1 MSEQMTPGERIKQAR
16 KNAKLTQE
24 ELGRLVDV
32 TGVSIMRYEKG
43 ERSPDYM
50 TTCRLA
56 SALKLKIED
65 LMSEAAKGWY
75 EAGYEEGYDFGYEKA
90 VTGGE
95 QSDFIID
102 LDMEIRLFRSLSC
115 LNNTGQQKAIERVE
129 ELTEIPRY
137 RAETVPQSPPSPQ
150 EGTDIAPPLD
160 APEAPKKP
168 TEDE

>member
-1 MSEQMTPGERIKQAR
+1 MSGPMTPGERIKQAR

-43 ERSPDYM
+43 ERSPDYT
-50 TTCRLA
+50 TTCCLA

-75 EAGYEEGYDFGYEKA
+75 DAGYEEGYDFGYEEA
-90 VTGGE
+90 VTGGKE
-95 QSDFIID
+95 SDFIID
-102 LDMEIRLFRSLSC
+102 SDMEIRLFRFLSC
-115 LNNTGQQKAIERVE
+115 LNNAGQQKAVERVE

-137 RAETVPQSPPSPQ
+137 RTEPAPQSPPTPQ
-150 EGTDIAPPLD
+150 EGKDTTPSPD
-160 APEAPKKP
+160 APETPLEGK
-168 TEDE
+168 

>member
-1 MSEQMTPGERIKQAR
+1 MSEPMTPGERIKQAR

-43 ERSPDYM
+43 ERSPDYT
-50 TTCRLA
+50 TTCHLA

-75 EAGYEEGYDFGYEKA
+75 EAGYEEGYDFGYKEA

-95 QSDFIID
+95 QSDSIID

-115 LNNTGQQKAIERVE
+115 LNNAGQQKAVERVE

-137 RAETVPQSPPSPQ
+137 RAETTPQSPQAPQ
-150 EGTDIAPPLD
+150 EGKDTTPPTAPPETP
-160 APEAPKKP
+160 PEG
-168 TEDE
+168 E

>member
-24 ELGRLVDV
+24 ELGCLVNV

-75 EAGYEEGYDFGYEKA
+75 EAGYEEGYDFGYEEA
-90 VTGGE
+90 VTVGE
-95 QSDFIID
+95 ESNSIIG
-102 LDMEIRLFRSLSC
+102 LDMETRLFRSLSC

-137 RAETVPQSPPSPQ
+137 RAETVPESPPAPQ
-150 EGTDIAPPLD
+150 EGKDTTPPPD
-160 APEAPKKP
+160 APQRPQ
-168 TEDE
+168 EDES